1 MKKAVLSVMLAVG
14 IIILSGCV
22 VTEQNEEYERK
33 QFLGKGAVTE
43 IAASDISADYTIRV
57 SSDTQEIIVEY
68 SDSSREPWYDISVAG
83 GILKIEKT
91 KATVGVEDNSV
102 IITLPEREYQSISV
116 QTSNG
121 GINFENVL
129 CEKYKCSVKNGDIT
143 GTLRGSA
150 EDYLIVVNVKNGD
163 SSLKNNVIE
172 SSEIVEFSAENGDVR
187 VGFSK

>member
-14 IIILSGCV
+14 IVILSGCV
-22 VTEQNEEYERK
+22 VTEQNDEYERK
-33 QFLGKGAVTE
+33 QFRSIDAVTE

-68 SDSSREPWYDISVAG
+68 SDSSREPWYDISVAD

-91 KATVGVEDNSV
+91 KAAVGVEDNSV

-129 CEKYKCSVKNGDIT
+129 CERYKCSVKNGDIT
-143 GTLRGSA
+143 GTLDGSKN
-150 EDYLIVVNVKNGD
+150 DYLIVIEVTNGD
-163 SSLKNNVIE
+163 SSLKNNVVD
-172 SSEIVEFSAENGDVR
+172 SSKIVEFNVENGDVN
-187 VGFSK
+187 VGFSR